1 MSRAPTYRDGE
12 PRADLPLAAGV
23 PAPGAARASERA
35 DVEPVLQ
42 GVGLRRLYEGRVVVS
57 VERIEIRTGEVLAL
71 LGPNGAGKSTL
82 MRLLAALESPDDGRI
97 VYRGRPARRD
107 DPQLRRAVVAVLQR
121 PYLWRGTVWQNIEYG
136 LKVRRVPASQ
146 RHERVERALQALGI
160 TDLAQATVDGISGGE
175 AQRVALARA
184 LALQP
189 EVLFLDEPTADLDVT
204 ARARLL
210 ADLERIVRQATPA
223 IVLITHDPGEAFAL
237 ADRVAVMEGGRI
249 VQQAAPAE
257 IFEAP
262 ATEFIASFTGAEFL
276 LSGRIEAVGEG
287 TMVVRLDSGHAVEA
301 AGRGSVGARVR
312 VAYRPEDVVIG
323 PPGTPATSARNRFDA
338 RVARLHPRGGLVR
351 LRLEANGTPLE
362 AVITRNALE
371 DLGLAVG
378 SSVVAQ
384 LKATA
389 LHVFEI

>member
-1 MSRAPTYRDGE
+1 MSRAPSYRDGE
-12 PRADLPLAAGV
+12 SRADLPLAAGV
-23 PAPGAARASERA
+23 RSPGAATASERA
-35 DVEPVLQ
+35 DMEHVLQ
-42 GVGLRRLYEGRVVVS
+42 GLGLKRLYEGRTVVD
-57 VERIEIRTGEVLAL
+57 VERIDIRTGEVLAL

-82 MRLLAALESPDDGRI
+82 MRLLAALESPDDGHI
-97 VYRGRPARRD
+97 AYRGRPARRD

-136 LKVRRVPASQ
+136 LKVRRVPAAQ
-146 RHERVERALQALGI
+146 RRDRVERALQSLGI
-160 TDLAQATVDGISGGE
+160 IDLAQAVVDGISGGE

-184 LALQP
+184 LALEP

-210 ADLERIVRQATPA
+210 GDLERIVRQATPA

-287 TMVVRLDSGHAVEA
+287 TMVVRLDSDHAVEA
-301 AGRGSVGARVR
+301 AGHGTVGARVR

-323 PPGTPATSARNRFDA
+323 LPGTPATSARNRFNA
-338 RVARLHPRGGLVR
+338 QVARLHPRGGLVR
-351 LRLEANGTPLE
+351 LRLEAGGTPLE

-378 SSVVAQ
+378 SKVVAQ

>member
-1 MSRAPTYRDGE
+1 MSRVPTYRDDE
-12 PRADLPLAAGV
+12 PSAGV
-23 PAPGAARASERA
+23 PVDRAEPSTGLAAASEQA
-35 DVEPVLQ
+35 ELEPVLQ
-42 GVGLRRLYEGRVVVS
+42 GVGLKRLYEGRTVVD
-57 VERIEIRTGEVLAL
+57 VERIDIRAGEVLAL

-82 MRLLAALESPDDGRI
+82 MRLLAALELPDDGRI
-97 VYRGRPARRD
+97 VYRGRPLQRD
-107 DPQLRRAVVAVLQR
+107 DRQLRRAVVAVLQR

-136 LKVRRVPASQ
+136 LKVRRLPPPERRA
-146 RHERVERALQALGI
+146 RVERALQALGI
-160 TDLAQATVDGISGGE
+160 TPLAQATVDGISGGE

-184 LALQP
+184 LALEP

-249 VQQAAPAE
+249 VQEGTPEE

-276 LSGRIEAVGEG
+276 LSGRIESVGEG
-287 TMVVRLDSGHAVEA
+287 TMIVRLDSGPAVEA
-301 AGRGSVGARVR
+301 AGRGAVGARVR

-323 PPGTPATSARNRFDA
+323 PPASTATSARNRFDA

-351 LRLEANGTPLE
+351 LRLESDGTPLE
-362 AVITRNALE
+362 AVITRNSLE

-378 SSVVAQ
+378 SNVVAQ

>member
-1 MSRAPTYRDGE
+1 MSRAPTSRDGE
-12 PRADLPLAAGV
+12 SRAGGLVSGGAPSTGLAATSKRADL
-23 PAPGAARASERA
+23 
-35 DVEPVLQ
+35 EPVLQ
-42 GVGLRRLYEGRVVVS
+42 GVGLKRLYEGRTVVD
-57 VERIEIRTGEVLAL
+57 VERIDIRPGEVLAL

-97 VYRGRPARRD
+97 VYRGRPVGRD
-107 DPQLRRAVVAVLQR
+107 DRQLRRAVVAVLQH
-121 PYLWRGTVWQNIEYG
+121 PYLWRGTVRQNIEYG
-136 LKVRRVPASQ
+136 LKVRRVPAAE
-146 RHERVERALQALGI
+146 RRERVERALQALGI

-184 LALQP
+184 LALEP

-204 ARARLL
+204 ARSRLL

-237 ADRVAVMEGGRI
+237 ADQVAVMENGRI
-249 VQQAAPAE
+249 VQRGAPAE

-276 LSGRIEAVGEG
+276 LSGRIESVGEG
-287 TMVVRLDSGHAVEA
+287 TMIVRLDSDHAVEA
-301 AGRGSVGARVR
+301 AGRGTVGTRVR

-323 PPGTPATSARNRFDA
+323 PPDTPATSARNRFHA

-351 LRLEANGTPLE
+351 VRLEAGGTPLE

-371 DLGLAVG
+371 ELGLAVG
-378 SSVVAQ
+378 SEVVAQ